1 MGSNIIAHL
10 IFFSLYTSYSLILN
24 IPTTTHFEIY
34 SNHCHMFGSSF
45 NNTKFDL
52 MYLKLHQCCWSVL
65 THWSQVWPYVSQ
77 VSTILFTFSHFTF
90 CFSYL
95 FLQNSLSLNEHVQEA
110 GAAKKKA
117 PTEASDHYKSAYL
130 RASLVLPQHKY
141 RKSDFFSLEQ
151 KVSKENLMF
160 WGQCGCLRL
169 HHFILER
176 AFSKSKP
183 FFLNLKQD
191 LSF

>member
-10 IFFSLYTSYSLILN
+10 IFFSLYTSYLLILN

-52 MYLKLHQCCWSVL
+52 MYLKLHQCCRSVL

-110 GAAKKKA
+110 GAAKKK
-117 PTEASDHYKSAYL
+117 
-130 RASLVLPQHKY
+130 PQ
-141 RKSDFFSLEQ
+141 Q
-151 KVSKENLMF
+151 KHQTITNLLIF
-160 WGQCGCLRL
+160 GLLW
-169 HHFILER
+169 
-176 AFSKSKP
+176 
-183 FFLNLKQD
+183 FFLNTNIGNLIFF
-191 LSF
+191 L

>member
-110 GAAKKKA
+110 RATKKK
-117 PTEASDHYKSAYL
+117 PHY
-130 RASLVLPQHKY
+130 
-141 RKSDFFSLEQ
+141 
-151 KVSKENLMF
+151 
-160 WGQCGCLRL
+160 GCLRL
-169 HHFILER
+169 YHFILER
-176 AFSKSKP
+176 AISKSKP
-183 FFLNLKQD
+183 LFLNLKTRCIFQD
-191 LSF
+191 RE